1 MTALYIRKIEAV
13 LSRPLSQSERAKAA
27 EFCAAGY
34 CLNYAVEY
42 FK

>member
-1 MTALYIRKIEAV
+1 MTALYIRKIESM
-13 LSRPLSQSERAKAA
+13 LSRPLSKSEQAKAA

-34 CLNYAVEY
+34 SLNYAIEY

>member
-1 MTALYIRKIEAV
+1 MTTLYIRKIEAV

-34 CLNYAVEY
+34 SVVYAAEY

>member
-1 MTALYIRKIEAV
+1 MAALYIRKIESV
-13 LSRPLSQSERAKAA
+13 LSRPLSQSELAKAA

-34 CLNYAVEY
+34 SLGYAIEY